1 MNNSSQMLIS
11 EELINS
17 FNDEI
22 TSKLAQRLEEDNY
35 QSPCEAIKD
44 RHLLRALSI
53 KMPELT
59 CNYIHL
65 LDWVEFNEN

>member
-1 MNNSSQMLIS
+1 MLIS

-22 TSKLAQRLEEDNY
+22 TSKLAQRLGEDNY
-35 QSPCEAIKD
+35 QSPCEALKD
-44 RHLLRALSI
+44 WHLLKALSI
-53 KMPELT
+53 KMPVLT

-65 LDWVEFNEN
+65 LDWVQFNEN

>member
-1 MNNSSQMLIS
+1 MNNSSQILIS

-17 FNDEI
+17 FNYEI

-35 QSPCEAIKD
+35 QSLCEALKD
-44 RHLLRALSI
+44 WYLLRAVSI

-65 LDWVEFNEN
+65 LDWVQFNED

>member
-1 MNNSSQMLIS
+1 MLIS

-22 TSKLAQRLEEDNY
+22 TSKLVQRLEENNY
-35 QSPCEAIKD
+35 QSPCEALKNWY
-44 RHLLRALSI
+44 LLRVLSI

-65 LDWVEFNEN
+65 LDWVKFNEN